1 MAPYSGTA
9 YGMHHAREGT
19 TDANMQ
25 VAEEVSPSL
34 SV

>member
-1 MAPYSGTA
+1 MATYSGTA

-19 TDANMQ
+19 IDANIQ
-25 VAEEVSPSL
+25 AAEEVSPSL